1 MTFLINLFEVLIW
14 QRASITSV
22 TSILGVSLWYEI
34 TSEGAAGKD
43 MHLRLALMID
53 IPV

>member
-1 MTFLINLFEVLIW
+1 MQIYIPLLY
-14 QRASITSV
+14 
-22 TSILGVSLWYEI
+22 ILGVSLWYEI